1 MTEDTDDIDDLYLP
15 EEADIASTGAAAD
28 GAEMDDGLK
37 KLPRILR
44 YAMLVKYGR
53 EHLRERLVA
62 EIAEIAP
69 GMAETLAWPESDD
82 PTTGLALA
90 AALDRLA
97 VTQDKPDLRSL
108 ADCVRLLTLPL
119 PGPAS
124 LEVHHRRV
132 GKSLLQAMTRLHAG
146 IGLKL
151 AAEVEAIAL
160 GWTALPVQMPLSR
173 LRNALAVVDAYYVG
187 RQMANNLVAFAEAK
201 VREEFEAKL
210 QVLKK
215 RAAQTADEA
224 DPAATPDIEVD
235 ENHMVVCRMTDADL
249 KSVKVREFTA
259 GLKPVINTALPL
271 APVPPLHAV
280 RSQLLFE
287 FPYAAEVIDF
297 ALADLVGRHSVRL
310 RPLVLVGE
318 PGGGKSR
325 FGRRLAEVLGLGC
338 WRTDASRSDG
348 AMFGGTDKRWNTAE
362 PCHPFLAVARFQQ
375 ANPIIVI
382 DELEKAGTRSDY
394 GRFWDCLLGFLEPET
409 AARYPD
415 PALQDTLDLSQVSY
429 IATANSL
436 DPLPAPLRDRFRI
449 ITFPKPSVDDLEALL
464 PAVLADLA
472 AESGVDHRWIE
483 PLSGKERDLVAA
495 SWRGGSV
502 RRLRR
507 VVEVVVRTRDK
518 FAVRN

>member
-1 MTEDTDDIDDLYLP
+1 MTEDIHDIDDLDLP
-15 EEADIASTGAAAD
+15 DEADIASTGAAAD
-28 GAEMDDGLK
+28 AAETDESLK
-37 KLPRILR
+37 RLPRILR
-44 YAMLVKYGR
+44 YALLVRYGS

-62 EIAEIAP
+62 EIIEIVP
-69 GMAETLAWPESDD
+69 GMAETVAWLESDE
-82 PTTGLALA
+82 PATGLALA

-97 VTQDKPDLRSL
+97 VRQDKSDLRSL

-119 PGPAS
+119 PGSPS
-124 LEVHHRRV
+124 LEAHHRRV
-132 GKSLLQAMTRLHAG
+132 GKSLLLAMTRLHAG

-173 LRNALAVVDAYYVG
+173 LRGALAVVDAYYVG
-187 RQMANNLVAFAEAK
+187 RQMASNLVAFAAAEA
-201 VREEFEAKL
+201 REEFEAKL
-210 QVLKK
+210 KVLKK
-215 RAAQTADEA
+215 RAARTADEA
-224 DPAATPDIEVD
+224 DPAPAPGPVAD
-235 ENHMVVCRMTDADL
+235 ENELVVCRMTDADL
-249 KSVKVREFTA
+249 KNVKVREFTV

-271 APVPPLHAV
+271 APVPPLHEA
-280 RSQLLFE
+280 RKQLLFE

-297 ALADLVGRHSVRL
+297 ALADLVGRQTVRL

-348 AMFGGTDKRWNTAE
+348 ATFGGTDKRWHTAE
-362 PCHPFLAVARFQQ
+362 PCHPFLAVARFAQ
-375 ANPIIVI
+375 ANPIVLI

-394 GRFWDCLLGFLEPET
+394 GRFWDSLLGFLEPET

-415 PALQDTLDLSQVSY
+415 PAMQVTLDLSQVSY
-429 IATANSL
+429 VATANSL

-449 ITFPKPSVDDLEALL
+449 INFPKPSVGDLEALL

-472 AESGVDHRWIE
+472 AESGVDPRWIE

-507 VVEVVVRTRDK
+507 VAEVIVRTRDK